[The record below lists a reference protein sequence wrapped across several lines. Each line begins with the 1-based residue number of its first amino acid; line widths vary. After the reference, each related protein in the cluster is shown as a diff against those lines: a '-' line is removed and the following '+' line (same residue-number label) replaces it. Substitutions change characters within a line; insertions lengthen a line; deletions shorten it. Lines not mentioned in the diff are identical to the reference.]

1 MMQRKAHLVLLAILL
16 LAATSARAT
25 TLARLTIE
33 QMTAAAAVVARVRC
47 VASEARWSAG
57 ELWTHTTFEVIEVW
71 KGQAPRTIA
80 VRLIGGRA
88 GNIIS
93 SVPEVPRFEPG
104 EDVVLFLEPASAGE
118 FTVTSWAQ
126 GTFRIRRDLRSGAER
141 VTQDSA
147 GLPVFDPA
155 TRQFR
160 AEGMRGALLENLRAR
175 IEAATS
181 LAGGNPGGK
190 Q

>member
-1 MMQRKAHLVLLAILL
+1 MMKRKAHLVVLAILL
-16 LAATSARAT
+16 AAVANAGAT

-33 QMTAAAAVVARVRC
+33 QMTAAAAVVARVHC
-47 VASEARWSAG
+47 VTSETRWDDG
-57 ELWTHTTFEVIEVW
+57 ELWTSTTFEVIAVW
-71 KGQAPRTIA
+71 KGQAPQTIV

-93 SVPEVPRFEPG
+93 SVPDVPRFQPG
-104 EDVVLFLEPASAGE
+104 EEAVLFLEPAPAGE

-126 GTFRIRRDLRSGAER
+126 GTFRIRRDPRSGAER

-147 GLPVFDPA
+147 GLPVFDSA

-160 AEGMRGALLENLRAR
+160 AGGMRGALLETLRAR
-175 IEAATS
+175 VEAA
-181 LAGGNPGGK
+181 LGLPGGK
-190 Q
+190 R

>member
-1 MMQRKAHLVLLAILL
+1 MMQRKTHLVVLAILL
-16 LAATSARAT
+16 FAAASARAT

-33 QMTAAAAVVARVRC
+33 QMTAAAAVVARARC
-47 VASEARWSAG
+47 VASDARWDAG

-71 KGQAPRTIA
+71 KGQAPQTIA

-93 SVPEVPRFEPG
+93 SVPEAPRFQPG
-104 EDVVLFLEPASAGE
+104 EEVVLFLEPAPAGE

-126 GTFRIRRDLRSGAER
+126 GTFRICRDPLSGAER

-160 AEGMRGALLENLRAR
+160 AGGMRGALLETLRAR
-175 IEAATS
+175 VEAAPG
-181 LAGGNPGGK
+181 LAGGK
-190 Q
+190 R